1 MESNLNVRFVDFV
14 LTFLA
19 VYLKGRENLSLFLL
33 LPKLEH
39 ESCFFW
45 LSKGFRKE
53 SLHKKKLRL
62 DLTRVALSNAQ
73 ENSTGALYFLFLCV
87 CLDLM

>member
-1 MESNLNVRFVDFV
+1 MESNLNVHFVDFV

-45 LSKGFRKE
+45 LSKGFRKV
-53 SLHKKKLRL
+53 SDFTFSRYIKKKCMFSL
-62 DLTRVALSNAQ
+62 
-73 ENSTGALYFLFLCV
+73 ENILYTV
-87 CLDLM
+87 QSQVGQ